1 MPVKATAVNDTATRN
16 GLLAG
21 LAAYLIWGLMPLYLR
36 LFAGMG
42 AAEVLSHR
50 IIWSVLALT
59 LVVLATGA
67 GPALKAVLANRRAV
81 LLLLLSAIAIGVNWL
96 IYTWAILAGDA
107 LDTSLGYFINPL
119 INVLFGVALLGER
132 LTKWQWVA
140 VAMAA
145 MGVAIQALAMGRLP
159 LISLGV
165 AVSFGL
171 YGLLKKW
178 ANVPALPGLLVETL
192 LLAPIAIV
200 WLAGLDHGFASLPT
214 NQMALLAASGVITAA
229 PLLLF
234 GIAARVLPLSTMGV
248 LQYLSPTLVFLEAI
262 WLFGET
268 VSPARLASFAC
279 IWAGLALYT
288 WTLRPVAPAPAT
300 R

>member
-1 MPVKATAVNDTATRN
+1 MNDTATRN

-21 LAAYLIWGLMPLYLR
+21 LLAYLIWGLMPLYLR
-36 LFAGMG
+36 LFAGLG

-50 IIWSVLALT
+50 IIWSVLALG
-59 LVVLATGA
+59 LVVLATGG
-67 GPALKAVLANRRAV
+67 GPALRAVLANRRALG
-81 LLLLLSAIAIGVNWL
+81 LLLASAIAIGVNWL

-119 INVLFGVALLGER
+119 INVVFGVALLGER
-132 LTKWQWVA
+132 LTKWQWAA
-140 VAMAA
+140 VALAA
-145 MGVAIQALAMGRLP
+145 AGVAIQALAMGRVP

-192 LLAPIAIV
+192 LLAPLALI
-200 WLAGLDHGFASLPT
+200 WLTMLDHAPTDLPAG
-214 NQMALLAASGVITAA
+214 QFALLAASGIVTAS

-234 GIAARVLPLSTMGV
+234 GMAARVLPLSTMGV
-248 LQYLSPTLVFLEAI
+248 LQYLSPTLVFLEAV
-262 WLFGET
+262 WLFGES
-268 VSPARLASFAC
+268 VSPARLASFGC

>member
-1 MPVKATAVNDTATRN
+1 VNDTATRN
-16 GLLAG
+16 GLIAG
-21 LAAYLIWGLMPLYLR
+21 FSAYLIWGLMPLYLR
-36 LFAGMG
+36 LFAGLG
-42 AAEVLSHR
+42 AGEVLSHR
-50 IIWSVLALT
+50 IIWSVLALG
-59 LVVLATGA
+59 LVVLATGG
-67 GPALKAVLANRRAV
+67 GPALRAVLGNRRAV
-81 LLLLLSAIAIGVNWL
+81 GLLLASAIAIGVNWL

-119 INVLFGVALLGER
+119 INVVFGVALLGER
-132 LTKWQWVA
+132 LTKWQWAA
-140 VAMAA
+140 VALAA
-145 MGVAIQALAMGRLP
+145 AGVAIQALAMGRVP

-192 LLAPIAIV
+192 LLAPLALI
-200 WLAGLDHGFASLPT
+200 WLTMLDHAPSDLPAG
-214 NQMALLAASGVITAA
+214 QLGLLAASGIITAS

-234 GIAARVLPLSTMGV
+234 GMAARVLPLSTMGV

-262 WLFGET
+262 WLFGES

-288 WTLRPVAPAPAT
+288 WTLRPVAPARAT
-300 R
+300 G